1 MYVSQNFDFESDIVI
16 KVGNAA
22 NLPGFI
28 AKT

>member
-1 MYVSQNFDFESDIVI
+1 MYVSQNFDFESNIVI

-22 NLPGFI
+22 DLSGFI